1 MTSLYNQDQY
11 AKHARLQTRTVKL
24 HALFQTMPNTLTY
37 KASISKYSPHP
48 PPTFKST
55 LMDTLLAKTFL
66 QIIQI

>member
-37 KASISKYSPHP
+37 KASISKYSPTPH
-48 PPTFKST
+48 
-55 LMDTLLAKTFL
+55 L
-66 QIIQI
+66 QINTHGHPIG